1 MTGGNNNRVALVLA
15 GMVLGMVAV
24 AYAAVPLYQ
33 LFCQVTGYG
42 GTTQVA
48 EAPQRPVLERV
59 VTVRFAA
66 STHRDM
72 PWNFSPL
79 QRLQQARVGEQM
91 LAHFEAVN
99 NTGNTVTGTATFN
112 VTPHKAGA
120 YFNKIE
126 CFCFTE
132 QTLAPG
138 ARAQMP
144 VTYFIDPAIMDDRGL
159 DDVTEIVLSYT
170 FFRSAEEEGPGD
182 GKDDKRIAENKTNQ
196 GPGH

>member
-1 MTGGNNNRVALVLA
+1 MTGRKNNRVALVLA
-15 GMVLGMVAV
+15 TVVVGMVAM

-48 EAPQRPVLERV
+48 AAPQRPVMERV
-59 VTVRFAA
+59 IKVRFSA
-66 STHRDM
+66 STNRDM
-72 PWNFSPL
+72 PWDFRPVQL
-79 QRLQQARVGEQM
+79 QQQARVGEQM
-91 LAHFEAVN
+91 LAFFEAEN
-99 NTGNTVTGTATFN
+99 GTADTVTGTATFN

-138 ARAQMP
+138 ARADMP
-144 VTYFIDPAIMDDRGL
+144 VTYFIDSAIMDDAGL
-159 DDVTEIVLSYT
+159 DDVKEIVLSYT
-170 FFRSAEEEGPGD
+170 FFRSEEDEGRE
-182 GKDDKRIAENKTNQ
+182 DKKIAENITD
-196 GPGH
+196 